1 MMSKKLT
8 RREFLKSSA
17 IVGVSAAALPILNAC
32 APATQA
38 PSATATSAASKASSA
53 VSVPASVSSSS
64 STAFDWKRFKGEHIE
79 ALLIK
84 NTQGDIMV
92 QNLQEFVDLT
102 GITVGVDEPAEQ
114 QQRQKLAVEFASG
127 QTSFDVVY
135 YSFHVQKRLFGKNQ
149 WVADIRDYLK
159 DPTMTAPEF
168 DWDDFSA
175 AGKAWATEA
184 DGRIDALPNK
194 IDYGVL
200 YCNKEIFA
208 AKGVPLPKTFDDVAS
223 AAQKLHDPS
232 KNIYGFVGRGLKN
245 ANAYL
250 WCLMILG
257 WNIDVIDSKLNLNT
271 TSPEV
276 IEASKYYQNL
286 MKNYAPPGVVGFNWN
301 ESQSAFALGQAA
313 MWWDGVGFAAP
324 LEDPKSSKVVGKV
337 AYVVAPAGP
346 KGNWAGM
353 TGDGMGI
360 SSFSKKKGPA
370 WYFSMWAASKG
381 ILAKSFAAGSGAQAR
396 NSVYTNADALKNLTV
411 PKEWVDCVV
420 NSGKIGRPTFPII
433 VPVTEF
439 RDIFGIALTNMIG
452 GADPATEL
460 KSATEQFKPILDKSE
475 A

>member
-1 MMSKKLT
+1 MSEKLT
-8 RREFLKSSA
+8 RREFLKRSA
-17 IVGVSAAALPILNAC
+17 IVGASAAAVPLLNAC
-32 APATQA
+32 ASTPAPA
-38 PSATATSAASKASSA
+38 PTAAPAQPT
-53 VSVPASVSSSS
+53 VPAVVTKAGS
-64 STAFDWKRFKGEHIE
+64 AFDWKRFKGEKIE

-92 QNLQEFVDLT
+92 QNIKEFEELT
-102 GITVGVDEPAEQ
+102 GITVGVDQPAEQ
-114 QQRQKLAVEFASG
+114 QQRQKLAVEFQSG

-135 YSFHVQKRLFGKNQ
+135 YSFHVQKRLFGKNK
-149 WVADIRDYLK
+149 WVTDIRDYLK

-175 AGKAWATEA
+175 AGKAWATEP

-200 YCNKEIFA
+200 YCNKDIFA
-208 AKGVPLPKTFDDVAS
+208 AKNVPLPKTFDDVVN
-223 AAQKLHDPS
+223 AAKTLHDPS
-232 KNIYGFVGRGLKN
+232 KNVYGFVGRGLKN

-250 WCLMILG
+250 WCLMALG
-257 WNIDVIDSKLNLNT
+257 WNFDLIDDKLNLNT
-271 TSPEV
+271 TTPEA
-276 IEASKYYQNL
+276 IESAKFYQNL
-286 MKNYAPPGVVGFNWN
+286 QKTYAPPGVAGFNWN
-301 ESQSAFALGQAA
+301 ESQSAFALGQVA

-324 LEDPKSSKVVGKV
+324 LEDAKSSKVVGKV

-346 KGNWAGM
+346 KGNFAGM

-370 WYFSMWAASKG
+370 WYFAMWAASKS

-411 PKEWVDCVV
+411 PREWVDAVV
-420 NSGKIGRPTFPII
+420 ASGKIGRAALPII

-439 RDIFGIALTNMIG
+439 RDIFGVALTNMIG
-452 GADPATEL
+452 GADAATEL
-460 KSATEQFKPILDKSE
+460 KKATDEFKPILEKSE
-475 A
+475 KA